1 MMTITQFFSEISK
14 RYCPVLPDGVNA
26 SSSAVDFYTKCIEDN
41 MPKED
46 AVVGWH
52 DLLKKYIDDPEAVFF
67 VRRYASTKK
76 DGRWDIRRGFLTVY
90 DNTSFVFVDNF
101 FAHYFYA
108 MAINDYVPD
117 YDDFKRFILDRM
129 IPYGYSVVS
138 LERPHQAYIKGS
150 QYPLNSRGWK
160 LSHVFSANGDDY
172 SFNYRRESARL
183 FPKGNYD
190 DYTIQGGATYPFR
203 KIVGNVSDGDL
214 QMIKAHFL
222 RVVHP
227 INHFLTPKTS
237 LQVSSYGI
245 KDIGEFPEMITL
257 MKDKLSKKY
266 GKVFAEYQKMI
277 MAPTIYTF
285 PMSLKVSPIGLT
297 YGMGLSKTR
306 SKSSTPGL
314 PMRAASGSSR
324 ALRKKATT
332 TVPAATSPRLSF
344 SPDVVANSIK
354 AYLFDGYSFRT
365 IEKEIMG
372 LPYRVRGGGF
382 KAKKLLESKGIN
394 SSMKKMYHGQTI
406 DAAIVLSAE
415 PLKST
420 LTWIKSVLE

>member
-1 MMTITQFFSEISK
+1 MTITQFFSNISK
-14 RYCPVLPDGVNA
+14 SYCPVLPAGVNA
-26 SSSAVDFYTKCIEDN
+26 SSSAVDFYSKCIVNN
-41 MPKED
+41 MPKEN
-46 AVVGWH
+46 VVVRWH

-67 VRRYASTKK
+67 IRRYASTKK
-76 DGRWDIRRGFLTVY
+76 DGRWDIRRGFLTVC
-90 DNTSFVFVDNF
+90 DNTSFAFVDNF
-101 FAHYFYA
+101 FAHYFYS
-108 MAINDYVPD
+108 MAINDFVPD

-138 LERPHQAYIKGS
+138 LERPHQAYKKGS

-160 LSHVFSANGDDY
+160 LSHVFSANGNDY
-172 SFNYRRESARL
+172 SFNYKRESVTL
-183 FPKGNYD
+183 FPKGKYD
-190 DYTIQGGATYPFR
+190 DFIIQGGATYPFR
-203 KIVGNVSDGDL
+203 KIVGNVPDDDL
-214 QMIKAHFL
+214 QKIKAHFL

-245 KDIGEFPEMITL
+245 KDIGEFPEMISL
-257 MKDKLSKKY
+257 MKDILSKKY
-266 GKVFAEYQKMI
+266 GIVFAEYQKMI
-277 MAPTIYTF
+277 MAPTISS
-285 PMSLKVSPIGLT
+285 PSSLKASPIGLS

-314 PMRAASGSSR
+314 PMRAASGSSS
-324 ALRKKATT
+324 AVRKKATT

-365 IEKEIMG
+365 IEKEIIG